1 MGREQSVIN
10 PIIFHPEHLL
20 VPLEIGV
27 KGRIPAHLHHQ
38 DHRRRKSDAHTQDID
53 QRRNACFSE
62 YFHRIYSFFKASA
75 GFVRAVLML

>member
-10 PIIFHPEHLL
+10 PIVFHPEHLL
-20 VPLEIGV
+20 VPLEVLIISG
-27 KGRIPAHLHHQ
+27 IPLHLHHQ

-62 YFHRIYSFFKASA
+62 YLHH
-75 GFVRAVLML
+75 LEN